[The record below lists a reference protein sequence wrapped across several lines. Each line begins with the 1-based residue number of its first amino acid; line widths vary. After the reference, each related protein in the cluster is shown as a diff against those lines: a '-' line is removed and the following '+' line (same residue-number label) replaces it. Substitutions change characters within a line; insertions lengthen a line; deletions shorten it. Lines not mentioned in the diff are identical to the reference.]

1 MIIYHLNVRMIPIGN
16 GRKQSL
22 IFDQILKMKLK
33 NKLLV
38 GSCLLGIVSVSLF
51 FLKENGDL
59 NSKKKTIES
68 DLRFSGAWESMQ
80 FINTSRAYPEKDIP
94 QDAYTKAYHFYKENF
109 TEKNSRLNSTV
120 SPWYNLG
127 PDDIG
132 GRTLAMAFD
141 PADTNTIWLGSAS
154 GGLWKSTSGG
164 LGTNAWTLIPTGYP
178 VLGIS
183 CIAIDPVN
191 TNVMYIGTGEMH
203 SYGSTVNGL
212 IERPTRGSIGIG
224 ILKSIDGGQTWNPS
238 LDWQYQQVR
247 GIWDLQI
254 NPLNPSSVL
263 AATTEGIYKS
273 TDAGANWTR
282 VLNELMVMD
291 LLLDPVDTNYVYA
304 GVGNVDSPNPGI
316 YRSVNGGT
324 NWTRINSGLPLPT
337 NTGRITL
344 AMNKQNH
351 NALIALVADLF
362 STVGIYSSKNRGTS
376 WTTNTGLTEIVSYQ
390 GWYAKG
396 LCMKDDDS
404 SKVLFGGVY
413 LFGSDQHGDFPNI
426 LPNTYDIHPDIH
438 DIVSNPL
445 NPNSIYILTDGGLYR
460 SYDFGG
466 TFIPCTNGYITSQSY
481 IGSVA
486 KLDPNMI
493 LSGLQDNNTI
503 RYLGGQSWLPVIG
516 GDGSF
521 NAIDPA
527 NPDFAYGSSQY
538 MNVSR
543 SDNGGFN
550 FNLILS
556 HSASSTGGNNVAFIA
571 PIALSNSNPN
581 ILYAASDSLFRS
593 DDKGDNWTA
602 AQNSLLDGGNVA
614 LCIAVSWTYSDS
626 LYICTAPSN
635 TRPMSVQVSGDGG
648 NTFTNISAGLP
659 NRFPRDI
666 AIDPRDSRTV
676 YVAFSGFG
684 TGHLFKSTNSGSSWT
699 DISTSLPDIPF
710 HCITND
716 LMHPDTIYAGS
727 DLGVFVSADAGLNWD
742 AMNVGL
748 PEAAMVFDLVYS
760 YSDQSILAFTHG
772 NGIYKNDATGLSVGI
787 SQPAT
792 NPELDFQISN
802 NPTGEVLRYNC
813 HTSFPLNLEIYDVHG
828 KLIQE
833 QPSQTGNTGQIS
845 VSSLSSGSY
854 FIRAESNGMQ
864 RIKKFVKY

>member
-1 MIIYHLNVRMIPIGN
+1 
-16 GRKQSL
+16 
-22 IFDQILKMKLK
+22 MKLN
-33 NKLLV
+33 NKILRSSLLIGFLLV
-38 GSCLLGIVSVSLF
+38 TLF
-51 FLKENGDL
+51 FIKDK
-59 NSKKKTIES
+59 SKGTEQKHTTSS
-68 DLRFSGAWESMQ
+68 DIQFSGAWESMQ
-80 FINTSRAYPEKDIP
+80 FINTSRAYPEQDIP
-94 QDAYTKAYHFYKENF
+94 PDAYTKAYNFYKANF
-109 TEKNSRLNSTV
+109 AQKNSRLNSTV

-183 CIAIDPVN
+183 CIAIDPIN

-203 SYGSTVNGL
+203 SYGSSVNGL

-254 NPLNPSSVL
+254 NPLNPSTVI

-291 LLLDPVDTNYVYA
+291 LLIDPVDTNYVYA

-426 LPNTYDIHPDIH
+426 LPNTYDVHPDIH

-460 SYDFGG
+460 SYDFGD
-466 TFIPCTNGYITSQSY
+466 TFFPCTNGYITSQSY

-503 RYLGGQSWLPVIG
+503 RYLGAQSWLPVIG

-521 NAIDPA
+521 NAIDPG

-550 FNLILS
+550 FNSILN

-581 ILYAASDSLFRS
+581 VLYAASDSLFRS

-602 AQNSLLDGGNVA
+602 PQNSLLNGGSVA
-614 LCIAVSWTYSDS
+614 LSIAVSWTYSDS

-635 TRPMSVQVSGDGG
+635 NRPMSVQVSGDGG
-648 NTFTNISAGLP
+648 ITFTDISAGLP

-666 AIDPRDSRTV
+666 AIDPRDSRIV
-676 YVAFSGFG
+676 FVAFSGFG
-684 TGHLFKSTNSGSSWT
+684 TGHLFKSTNSGSTWT

-710 HCITND
+710 HCITHD

-742 AMNVGL
+742 AMNPGL
-748 PEAAMVFDLVYS
+748 PEAVMVFDLGYS
-760 YSDQSILAFTHG
+760 YSDQTMIAFTHG
-772 NGIYKNDATGLSVGI
+772 NGIYKNDLTSLSVTVQQQDLEG
-787 SQPAT
+787 
-792 NPELDFQISN
+792 DFGLNIISN
-802 NPTGEVLRYNC
+802 PVGEILKY
-813 HTSFPLNLEIYDVHG
+813 
-828 KLIQE
+828 
-833 QPSQTGNTGQIS
+833 S
-845 VSSLSSGSY
+845 VSTQNPLDLSIYNLNGDKIVQTKIVPEQKQELNIIHLRSGCYLLRIS
-854 FIRAESNGMQ
+854 SNGMSQ
-864 RIKKFVKY
+864 SKKFVKY